1 MRSPTATGTSPQTA
15 RTRTGLRPEDTMWH
29 STQMLR
35 LLFCLS
41 IAVWLGSIVCLSFVV
56 APVAHGTFPAHEAR
70 RFLRPLFPRYYR
82 LGAICG
88 FVALGVVLLGRAGLS
103 QEELARLTVP
113 VAVAMVTSLAGEW
126 IAPKLRDLDGEEER
140 FARLHQ
146 VAAMLNTTTLAALVL
161 AVAGA
166 VMR

>member
-1 MRSPTATGTSPQTA
+1 
-15 RTRTGLRPEDTMWH
+15 
-29 STQMLR
+29 MLR
-35 LLFCLS
+35 LLFCLA
-41 IAVWLGSIVCLSFVV
+41 IAIWLGSVVCVSFVV
-56 APVAHGTFPAHEAR
+56 APVAHGTFTTAEAR

-88 FVALGVVLLGRAGLS
+88 FIALGVVLLGRAGLS
-103 QEELARLTVP
+103 QEELARLTIP
-113 VAVAMVTSLAGEW
+113 VAVAMVASLIGGEW
-126 IAPKLRDLDGEEER
+126 ILPRLRDLDGEDER

-146 VAAMLNTTTLAALVL
+146 VSAMLNTTTLAALVL

>member
-1 MRSPTATGTSPQTA
+1 
-15 RTRTGLRPEDTMWH
+15 
-29 STQMLR
+29 MLR
-35 LLFCLS
+35 LLFCLA
-41 IAVWLGSIVCLSFVV
+41 IAIWLGSVVCVSFIVTPL
-56 APVAHGTFPAHEAR
+56 AHGTFPAAEAR

-88 FVALGVVLLGRAGLS
+88 FVALGVVLLGRTGLS

-113 VAVAMVTSLAGEW
+113 VAIAMVASLVGGEW
-126 IAPKLRDLDGEEER
+126 ILPRMRDLDREDER
-140 FARLHQ
+140 FIRLHQ
-146 VAAMLNTTTLAALVL
+146 VSAMLNTTTLAALVL

>member
-1 MRSPTATGTSPQTA
+1 
-15 RTRTGLRPEDTMWH
+15 
-29 STQMLR
+29 MLR
-35 LLFCLS
+35 LLFCLA
-41 IAVWLGSIVCLSFVV
+41 IAIWLGSVVTVSFVV
-56 APVAHGTFPAHEAR
+56 APVAHGTFPTAEAR

-82 LGAICG
+82 LGFICG

-103 QEELARLTVP
+103 QEELARLTIP
-113 VAVAMVTSLAGEW
+113 VAVAMVASLIGGEW
-126 IAPKLRDLDGEEER
+126 ILPRLRDLDGEDER

-146 VAAMLNTTTLAALVL
+146 VSAMLNTTTLAALVL

>member
-1 MRSPTATGTSPQTA
+1 
-15 RTRTGLRPEDTMWH
+15 
-29 STQMLR
+29 MLR
-35 LLFCLS
+35 LLFCLA
-41 IAVWLGSIVCLSFVV
+41 IAIWLGSVVCVSFVV
-56 APVAHGTFPAHEAR
+56 TPVAHGTLPAAEAR

-82 LGAICG
+82 LGAVCG

-113 VAVAMVTSLAGEW
+113 VAIAMIASLVGGEW
-126 IAPKLRDLDGEEER
+126 ILPRMRDLDRDDER

-146 VAAMLNTTTLAALVL
+146 VSAMLNTTTLAALVL

>member
-1 MRSPTATGTSPQTA
+1 
-15 RTRTGLRPEDTMWH
+15 
-29 STQMLR
+29 MLR
-35 LLFCLS
+35 LLFCLA
-41 IAVWLGSIVCLSFVV
+41 IAIWLGSVVCVSFIV
-56 APVAHGTFPAHEAR
+56 APVAHGNFPTAEAR

-82 LGAICG
+82 LGALCG

-113 VAVAMVTSLAGEW
+113 VAIAMVASLIGGEW
-126 IAPKLRDLDGEEER
+126 ILPRLRDLDGEDER

-146 VAAMLNTTTLAALVL
+146 VSAMLNTTTLAALVL

>member
-1 MRSPTATGTSPQTA
+1 
-15 RTRTGLRPEDTMWH
+15 
-29 STQMLR
+29 MLR
-35 LLFCLS
+35 LLFCLA
-41 IAVWLGSIVCLSFVV
+41 IAIWLGSVVCVSFVV
-56 APVAHGTFPAHEAR
+56 TPVAHGTLPAAEAR

-82 LGAICG
+82 LGALCG

-103 QEELARLTVP
+103 QEEIARLTVP
-113 VAVAMVTSLAGEW
+113 VAIAMVASLVGGEW
-126 IAPKLRDLDGEEER
+126 ILPRMRELDREDER

-146 VAAMLNTTTLAALVL
+146 VSAMLNTTTLAALVL

>member
-1 MRSPTATGTSPQTA
+1 
-15 RTRTGLRPEDTMWH
+15 
-29 STQMLR
+29 MLR
-35 LLFCLS
+35 LVFCLA
-41 IAVWLGSIVCLSFVV
+41 IAIWLGSVVCVSFVV
-56 APVAHGTFPAHEAR
+56 APVAHGQFPAAEAR

-103 QEELARLTVP
+103 QEELARLTIP
-113 VAVAMVTSLAGEW
+113 VAVAMVASLIGGEL
-126 IAPKLRDLDGEEER
+126 ILPRLRDLDGEDER

-146 VAAMLNTTTLAALVL
+146 VSAMLNTTTLAALVL

>member
-1 MRSPTATGTSPQTA
+1 
-15 RTRTGLRPEDTMWH
+15 
-29 STQMLR
+29 MLR
-35 LLFCLS
+35 LLFCLA
-41 IAVWLGSIVCLSFVV
+41 IAIWLGSVVCVSFVV
-56 APVAHGTFPAHEAR
+56 TPVAHGTLPAAEAR

-113 VAVAMVTSLAGEW
+113 VAIAMIATLVGGEW
-126 IAPKLRDLDGEEER
+126 ILPRMRELDRDDER

-146 VAAMLNTTTLAALVL
+146 VSAMLNTTTLAALVL

>member
-1 MRSPTATGTSPQTA
+1 
-15 RTRTGLRPEDTMWH
+15 
-29 STQMLR
+29 MLR
-35 LLFCLS
+35 LLFCLA
-41 IAVWLGSIVCLSFVV
+41 IAIWLGSVVCVSFVV
-56 APVAHGTFPAHEAR
+56 TPVAHGTLPAAEAR

-113 VAVAMVTSLAGEW
+113 VAIAMIATLVGGEW
-126 IAPKLRDLDGEEER
+126 ILPRMRELDREDER

-146 VAAMLNTTTLAALVL
+146 VSAMLNTTTLAALVL

>member
-1 MRSPTATGTSPQTA
+1 
-15 RTRTGLRPEDTMWH
+15 
-29 STQMLR
+29 MLR
-35 LLFCLS
+35 LLFCLA
-41 IAVWLGSIVCLSFVV
+41 IAIWLGSVVCVSFVV
-56 APVAHGTFPAHEAR
+56 TPVAHGTLPAAEAR
-70 RFLRPLFPRYYR
+70 RFMRPLFPRYYR
-82 LGAICG
+82 LGALCG

-113 VAVAMVTSLAGEW
+113 VAIAMVATLIGGEW
-126 IAPKLRDLDGEEER
+126 ILPRMRDLDRDDER

-146 VAAMLNTTTLAALVL
+146 VSAMLNTTTLAALVL

>member
-1 MRSPTATGTSPQTA
+1 
-15 RTRTGLRPEDTMWH
+15 
-29 STQMLR
+29 MLR
-35 LLFCLS
+35 LLFSL
-41 IAVWLGSIVCLSFVV
+41 AVAIWLGAVVTVSFVV
-56 APVAHGTFPAHEAR
+56 APVAHGTFPAAEAR

-82 LGAICG
+82 LGSLCG

-103 QEELARLTVP
+103 QEELARLTIP
-113 VAVAMVTSLAGEW
+113 VAVAMVASLIGGEW
-126 IAPKLRDLDGEEER
+126 ILPRLRDLDGEEER

-146 VAAMLNTTTLAALVL
+146 VSAMLNTTTLAALVL

>member
-1 MRSPTATGTSPQTA
+1 
-15 RTRTGLRPEDTMWH
+15 
-29 STQMLR
+29 MLR
-35 LLFCLS
+35 LLFCL
-41 IAVWLGSIVCLSFVV
+41 AVAIWLGSVVCVSFVV
-56 APVAHGTFPAHEAR
+56 TPVAHGTLPAAEAR

-82 LGAICG
+82 LGAVCG
-88 FVALGVVLLGRAGLS
+88 FIALGVVLLGRAGLS

-113 VAVAMVTSLAGEW
+113 VAIAMITSLIGGEW
-126 IAPKLRDLDGEEER
+126 ILPRMRELDRDDER

-146 VAAMLNTTTLAALVL
+146 VSAMLNTTTLAALVL

>member
-1 MRSPTATGTSPQTA
+1 
-15 RTRTGLRPEDTMWH
+15 
-29 STQMLR
+29 MLR
-35 LLFCLS
+35 LLFCLA
-41 IAVWLGSIVCLSFVV
+41 IAIWLGSVVCVSFVV
-56 APVAHGTFPAHEAR
+56 TPMAHGTLAAAEAR

-113 VAVAMVTSLAGEW
+113 VAIAMITTLVGGEW
-126 IAPKLRDLDGEEER
+126 ILPRMRDLDRDDER

-146 VAAMLNTTTLAALVL
+146 VSAMLNTTTLAALVL

>member
-1 MRSPTATGTSPQTA
+1 
-15 RTRTGLRPEDTMWH
+15 
-29 STQMLR
+29 MLR
-35 LLFCLS
+35 LLFCLA
-41 IAVWLGSIVCLSFVV
+41 IAIWLGSVVCVSFVV
-56 APVAHGTFPAHEAR
+56 TPVAHGTLPAAEAR

-82 LGAICG
+82 LGAVCG
-88 FVALGVVLLGRAGLS
+88 FIALGVVLLGRAGLS

-113 VAVAMVTSLAGEW
+113 VAIAMITSLIGGEW
-126 IAPKLRDLDGEEER
+126 ILPRMRELDRDDER

-146 VAAMLNTTTLAALVL
+146 VSAMLNTTTLAALVL

>member
-1 MRSPTATGTSPQTA
+1 
-15 RTRTGLRPEDTMWH
+15 
-29 STQMLR
+29 MLR
-35 LLFCLS
+35 LLFCLA
-41 IAVWLGSIVCLSFVV
+41 IAIWLGSVVTVSFVV
-56 APVAHGTFPAHEAR
+56 APVAHGTFPTAEAR

-82 LGAICG
+82 LGWICG

-103 QEELARLTVP
+103 QEELARLTIP
-113 VAVAMVTSLAGEW
+113 VAVAMVASLIGGEW
-126 IAPKLRDLDGEEER
+126 ILPRLRDLDGEDER

-146 VAAMLNTTTLAALVL
+146 VSAMLNTTTLAALVL

>member
-1 MRSPTATGTSPQTA
+1 
-15 RTRTGLRPEDTMWH
+15 
-29 STQMLR
+29 MLR
-35 LLFCLS
+35 LLFCLA
-41 IAVWLGSIVCLSFVV
+41 IAIWLGSVVCVSFVV
-56 APVAHGTFPAHEAR
+56 TPVAHGTLPAAEAR

-82 LGAICG
+82 LGAVCG
-88 FVALGVVLLGRAGLS
+88 FIALGVVLLGRAGLS

-113 VAVAMVTSLAGEW
+113 VAIAMITSLIGGEW
-126 IAPKLRDLDGEEER
+126 ILPRMRELDGDDER

-146 VAAMLNTTTLAALVL
+146 VSAMLNTTTLAALVL